1 MRKHR
6 RVSQQS
12 IARDPGV
19 SQALVSLTLNG
30 QRDRISPET
39 YQRIWDYAMKAG
51 YQPKGIRLENSP
63 DDTRTRQI
71 GVILR
76 AGLNLH
82 TQGSYFSHVL
92 HGLNAAVLDQGY
104 TTAFL
109 GAEDTIDENRLVQFF
124 GPGHAIKGVVLM
136 GQVGDHFL
144 NQVRRHTSHVTAV
157 SARHPGFCNSVLGNE
172 PQALKFLVDH
182 LFEKGHRR
190 IGWIGGGVGLGRHE
204 TRLHAF
210 KAALASRELS
220 LDPRYTVLRQQGDRS
235 EGTEAMLSLVPSMSE
250 TDFPTA
256 FVTYNIHMAIGAV
269 RALERE
275 GKQVPSE
282 VSVAAADYSETASK
296 FTPRITSAGCDPVEL
311 GRSAARLVM
320 NPDEGSVG
328 SFNDL
333 VLASK
338 LFVGDSSGPAS

>member
-12 IARDPGV
+12 IARDLGV

-51 YQPKGIRLENSP
+51 YRPKGIRLENSP

-92 HGLNAAVLDQGY
+92 HGLNSAVLDQGY

-109 GAEDTIDENRLVQFF
+109 GAEDTIDENRLAQFF

-136 GQVGDHFL
+136 GQVADPFL
-144 NQVRRHTSHVTAV
+144 DRVRRHTAQITAV
-157 SARHPGFCNSVLGNE
+157 SARYPGFCNSVLGNE

-182 LFEKGHRR
+182 LFTKGHRR

-210 KAALASRELS
+210 KAALASHDLQ
-220 LDPRYTVLRQQGDRS
+220 LDPRYAVFRQEGDRA
-235 EGTEAMLSLVPSMSE
+235 EGTEAMLSLAPNLRRK
-250 TDFPTA
+250 DFPTA

-269 RALERE
+269 RALERA
-275 GKQVPSE
+275 GTHVPDE
-282 VSVAAADYSETASK
+282 ISVAAADFSETATK
-296 FTPRITSAGCDPVEL
+296 LTPRITAAGCDPVEL

-320 NPDEGSVG
+320 HPQEGSIG

-333 VLASK
+333 VLASR
-338 LFVGDSSGPAS
+338 LFVGDSSGPVS